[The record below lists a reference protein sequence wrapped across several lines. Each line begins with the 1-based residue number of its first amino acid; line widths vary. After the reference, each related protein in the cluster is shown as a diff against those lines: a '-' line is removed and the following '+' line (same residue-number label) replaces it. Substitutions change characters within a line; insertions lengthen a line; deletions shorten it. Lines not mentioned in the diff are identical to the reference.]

1 MARVVKSTIIDAPV
15 DRVWAILRDFNGHD
29 RWHPGVKSSAIE
41 RHLPS
46 DLVGC
51 VRRFQ
56 LQDGSELREQL
67 LALSDLE
74 MTFSYCLLDTPIPLF
89 NYVAHVRL
97 LPVTDGNRTFWHWEC
112 RFTTPAGREAEMA
125 NDGRR
130 ADLRGGLR
138 GDPPPR
144 GAGRMSATMTVQVKT
159 FGSMSE
165 AAAALASDRAARF
178 FSGGTLL
185 MRAINEGD
193 TTIATLV
200 RSTDP
205 GYRQIRN
212 EGARIA
218 IGAGV
223 RMVDILASRDLAF
236 LHPVARVVGG
246 PAVRAMAT
254 VGGNLFAPSPYGDLA
269 VALLALD
276 ATVMVQGAYGGAQQT
291 PLEQFLAG
299 RDRAGSGG
307 LVMAVSVPRPASPD
321 AFRFR
326 KVARVKPKGVSVL
339 SIAAHL
345 PVTGGR
351 IAGARVAYGAMAP
364 TPIRARAVERALEGR
379 SLDAA
384 GIAPALAAAAEGTS
398 PATDALA
405 SAWYRREVVA
415 IHLRRL
421 LLGEGG

>member
-1 MARVVKSTIIDAPV
+1 
-15 DRVWAILRDFNGHD
+15 
-29 RWHPGVKSSAIE
+29 
-41 RHLPS
+41 
-46 DLVGC
+46 
-51 VRRFQ
+51 
-56 LQDGSELREQL
+56 
-67 LALSDLE
+67 
-74 MTFSYCLLDTPIPLF
+74 
-89 NYVAHVRL
+89 
-97 LPVTDGNRTFWHWEC
+97 
-112 RFTTPAGREAEMA
+112 
-125 NDGRR
+125 
-130 ADLRGGLR
+130 
-138 GDPPPR
+138 
-144 GAGRMSATMTVQVKT
+144 MTVQVKT

-200 RSTDP
+200 RATDP
-205 GYRQIRN
+205 AYRLIRN
-212 EGARIA
+212 EGGRIV

-223 RMVDILASRDLAF
+223 RMVDILVNRDLAF

-254 VGGNLFAPSPYGDLA
+254 VGGNLFAPSPYGDFTA
-269 VALLALD
+269 ALLALD
-276 ATVMVQGAYGGAQQT
+276 AAVMVQGAYGGAQQT

-307 LVMAVSVPRPASPD
+307 LVMVVSVPRPASPD

-384 GIAPALAAAAEGTS
+384 GIAPALAAAAEGTC

>member
-1 MARVVKSTIIDAPV
+1 MTI
-15 DRVWAILRDFNGHD
+15 
-29 RWHPGVKSSAIE
+29 E
-41 RHLPS
+41 
-46 DLVGC
+46 
-51 VRRFQ
+51 
-56 LQDGSELREQL
+56 
-67 LALSDLE
+67 
-74 MTFSYCLLDTPIPLF
+74 
-89 NYVAHVRL
+89 
-97 LPVTDGNRTFWHWEC
+97 
-112 RFTTPAGREAEMA
+112 
-125 NDGRR
+125 
-130 ADLRGGLR
+130 
-138 GDPPPR
+138 
-144 GAGRMSATMTVQVKT
+144 VKT

-193 TTIATLV
+193 TTIARLV

-205 GYRQIRN
+205 GSRQIRN
-212 EGARIA
+212 EGARIV

-223 RMVDILASRDLAF
+223 RMVDILASRELAF

-246 PAVRAMAT
+246 PAVRTMAT

-379 SLDAA
+379 TLDAA
-384 GIAPALAAAAEGTS
+384 GIAPALAAAAEGTN

-405 SAWYRREVVA
+405 SAWYRREVVG